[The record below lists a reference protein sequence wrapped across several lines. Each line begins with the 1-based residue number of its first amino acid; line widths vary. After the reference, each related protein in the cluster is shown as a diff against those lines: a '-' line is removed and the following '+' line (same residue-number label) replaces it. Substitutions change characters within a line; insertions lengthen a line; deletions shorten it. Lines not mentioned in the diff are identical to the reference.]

1 MNIYSDQYKYR
12 ICNCI
17 MVLFSITEVLYVVY
31 VTWLVC
37 MFVLNLGG
45 NSTGIYSGLSKHF
58 KQQLQDG
65 PEWFHSGPV
74 SLVTYMG
81 QNGFI
86 LVQLALCHLL
96 GPEWFHSGPVS
107 LVSPKWARMV
117 SFWSS

>member
-1 MNIYSDQYKYR
+1 MI
-12 ICNCI
+12 
-17 MVLFSITEVLYVVY
+17 LFCGESLPYIHDA
-31 VTWLVC
+31 
-37 MFVLNLGG
+37 
-45 NSTGIYSGLSKHF
+45 LSKHF